1 MAEEKIMEKSWENI
15 QKKTFTGW
23 VNNHLRK
30 RGLVVQNLE
39 TDLEDGLKLIALL
52 EIISDD
58 VFSYKYDKRPKLR
71 IQKVGN
77 VGYCLQFIK
86 NKGVNLAGVGA
97 EEIVDG
103 NLKMILGMIWTII
116 LRFQIQ
122 DISMEDLSAKEGLL
136 LWCQKKTAGYDGV
149 NVKNFHMSFQDGL
162 AFCAL
167 INKHRPDLLDYDKL
181 DKSNKAACLETA
193 FDVAEKSL
201 DIPRLLDVSDMLDMP
216 KPDERSVMTYV
227 SLYYHVFAS
236 SQKAE
241 AAGRRVGKLLDFTA
255 QNEKLKSD
263 YLDRA
268 KRLLDWINQ
277 TTSAMGDRE
286 FDNTLE
292 GVEGKI
298 NDFKS
303 YKTQDKPPKY
313 NEKVEL
319 EALISGLQTKLAV
332 NNRSPFVPP
341 AGLSSH
347 DIDAS
352 WAALDAAE
360 HARLLALRYELRR
373 MQRILHLVKKF
384 NQLAG
389 KIEAWSKERSV
400 ALKSSDYGE
409 TISAVQAKLK
419 NLDAFESEYV
429 AQNERVTALHGIAAQ
444 LSELKYHDQSTID
457 ARDAEVTGGFSS
469 LRGDSDARRQA
480 LEAHLAHLQQIENLL
495 LEFAQR
501 GIAFRVWLENA
512 EDTLTDPIFG
522 EYVEDIK
529 EYQNAYDTF
538 TAERSSK
545 EAEFAS
551 LGELASNCQQLGV
564 SETTFSD
571 VSWSSLQQGW
581 SKIESLV
588 GQRQADIAAEL
599 QRQNHNEDLRKH
611 FAALAIDFNKW
622 GKDKSAQIE
631 SLSGDLQAQI
641 NANSAII
648 QEINGAQAKF
658 HEVVAAQQALED
670 ARVNDNQHTELT
682 VEGLKSQWDA
692 LNVLSHKKQQVL
704 EKELLAQ
711 SGTGLSADQ
720 LAEFK
725 ECFKHF
731 DKDLD
736 NLLDRLELGSCLK
749 SLGEDINYDAGG
761 KLDQI
766 LAAIDGDNDGKVTFD
781 EFASYMERVS
791 SGSDTPDSIKQA
803 FKILAGDKDFVTEA
817 DLRSVLP
824 AEKVDYCLAH
834 MQKYPGVDNAYDYNS
849 FTDNLYSN

>member
-1 MAEEKIMEKSWENI
+1 MAEEKIAEKSWENI

-30 RGLVVQNLE
+30 RAQTVTSLE
-39 TDLEDGLKLIALL
+39 TDLQDGLKLIALL

-58 VFSYKYDKRPKLR
+58 VFSFKYDKRPKMR

-77 VGYCLQFIK
+77 VGYALQFIK

-136 LWCQKKTAGYDGV
+136 LWCQKKTQGYDGV

-167 INKHRPDLLDYDKL
+167 IHKHRPDLIDWENL
-181 DKSNKAACLETA
+181 DKSNKALCLETA

-255 QNEKLKSD
+255 QNDKLKND
-263 YLDRA
+263 YLGRA
-268 KRLLDWINQ
+268 QRLLDWINQ
-277 TTSAMGDRE
+277 TSTAMADRE

-303 YKTQDKPPKY
+303 YKTDDKPPKY

-319 EALISGLQTKLAV
+319 DALISGLQTKLAV
-332 NNRSPFVPP
+332 NNRSAFVPP
-341 AGLSSH
+341 AGLSTR
-347 DIDAS
+347 DIDAA
-352 WAALDAAE
+352 WVALDSAE
-360 HARLLALRYELRR
+360 HSRLLALRYELRR

-389 KIEAWSKERSV
+389 KIEAWSNERSV
-400 ALKSSDYGE
+400 ALKSADYGE
-409 TISAVQAKLK
+409 TISACQAKLK

-429 AQNERVTALHGIAAQ
+429 AQKERVVTLNGIAAQ
-444 LSELKYHDQSTID
+444 LAELKYNEIATIES
-457 ARDAEVTGGFSS
+457 RDAAVSSGFGS

-522 EYVEDIK
+522 EYVEDIN
-529 EYQNAYDTF
+529 EYQNSFDTF
-538 TAERSSK
+538 TSEKATK

-551 LGELASNCQQLGV
+551 LQELANNCKQLGV
-564 SETTFSD
+564 AENTYSD
-571 VSWSSLQQGW
+571 VSWASLQQGW
-581 SKIESLV
+581 DKNESLI
-588 GQRQADIAAEL
+588 GQRQADLTAEFE
-599 QRQNHNEDLRKH
+599 RQNHNEGLRKA
-611 FAALAIDFNKW
+611 FAALAIEFNAW
-622 GKDKSAQIE
+622 GKSKSQQIDE
-631 SLSGDLQAQI
+631 LSGDLQDQI
-641 NANSAII
+641 NANSNTIA
-648 QEINGAQAKF
+648 EINAAQQKF
-658 HEVVAAQQALED
+658 HAVVAAQQALED
-670 ARVNDNQHTELT
+670 ARVNDNPHTELT

-692 LNVLSHKKQQVL
+692 LNTLSHKKQQVL

-720 LAEFK
+720 LQEFK

-766 LAAIDGDNDGKVTFD
+766 IGAIDGDSDGKVTFE

-803 FKILAGDKDFVTEA
+803 FKTLAGDKDFVTEA

-834 MQKYPGVDNAYDYNS
+834 MQKYPGVDSGYDYTT
-849 FTDNLYSN
+849 FTDSLYAN